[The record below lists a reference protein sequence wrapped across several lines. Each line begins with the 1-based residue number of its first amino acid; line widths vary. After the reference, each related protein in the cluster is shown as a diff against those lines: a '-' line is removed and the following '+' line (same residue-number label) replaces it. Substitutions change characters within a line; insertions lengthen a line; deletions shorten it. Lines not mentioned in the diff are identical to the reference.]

1 MTSLKHQL
9 HSHCLA
15 YVHERITA
23 SQEAIHTA
31 QQSANEETKSSA
43 GDKYE
48 TGRAMAQLEIE
59 NNSAQLAESKK
70 LKQMLKQISPD
81 QKSKSVKIGSLVIT
95 NQGNFYIAISAG
107 QFVINDKTYFAIS
120 AASPIGQKL
129 MGLSVETSFTFNK
142 KEYLLTQ
149 IL

>member
-15 YVHERITA
+15 YIHERITA
-23 SQEAIHTA
+23 AQAAIQTA
-31 QQSANEETKSSA
+31 QLSANEETKSSA

-59 NNSAQLAESKK
+59 KNIVQLAEAMK
-70 LKQMLKQISPD
+70 LKQALEQISPD
-81 QKSKSVKIGSLVIT
+81 QKTTSVQIGSLVIT

-107 QFVINDKTYFAIS
+107 QFVIDDKTYFAIS

-129 MGLSVETSFTFNK
+129 KGLGVGTSFNFNK
-142 KEYLLTQ
+142 KEYWITQ
-149 IL
+149 VL